1 MRCDHCEARKYGF
14 STEGCRDCEC
24 DHIGSKDL
32 QCDASGQCPCLDN
45 VEGRRCDRCKENKY
59 DRQRGCIDCPDCYNL
74 VQNAARA
81 HNVKLTTLNEI
92 LDQIE
97 RNPTVITDENFPKEL
112 ANLGGN
118 IEEFYETVKNATGE
132 NSIIQQVFDI
142 RQRRKDVSRIL
153 SEIDENVYVINDK
166 NHQVDINID
175 HIDNLLDE
183 SEYKLSDIETTINTQ
198 GKASLDNAW
207 KRSQIVGHQSDKMT
221 KIAQEARE
229 LADNLDNKAEAII
242 VRAKEAKNKS
252 IEAYDTA
259 KNVNN
264 KQTHVI
270 DEIRQI
276 KHDLLNT
283 DAKLN
288 RTRDWTRDVSN
299 RSIAVKNDVL
309 NLLNEVKNLEVPQ
322 IDIPKLKKQSTDL
335 QKEAYRLANKT
346 EGLFHSSENLRKA
359 VDEKNEYGKKL
370 LHKAYDQQ
378 DETADLLNEI
388 HTTKESAD
396 NAVNSWNKILNETE
410 SIYKDLKGITLI
422 TFL

>member
-1 MRCDHCEARKYGF
+1 M
-14 STEGCRDCEC
+14 
-24 DHIGSKDL
+24 

-81 HNVKLTTLNEI
+81 HNVKLSTLNEI

-97 RNPTVITDENFPKEL
+97 RNPTVITDENFPEEL
-112 ANLGGN
+112 ANLGGD

-142 RQRRKDVSRIL
+142 GQRGRDVSRIL

-183 SEYKLSDIETTINTQ
+183 SEFKLSDIETTINTQ

-207 KRSQIVGHQSDKMT
+207 KRSQIVGQQSEKMT

-252 IEAYDTA
+252 IEAYEIA
-259 KNVNN
+259 KNANN
-264 KQTHVI
+264 KQSQI
-270 DEIRQI
+270 SDDIRQI
-276 KHDLLNT
+276 KHNLLNT

-299 RSIAVKNDVL
+299 RSIVVKNDVL

-322 IDIPKLKKQSTDL
+322 IDISKLKKQSTEL
-335 QKEAYRLANKT
+335 QEEAYRLANKT
-346 EGLFHSSENLRKA
+346 QDLFHNSENLRRA

-396 NAVNSWNKILNETE
+396 NAINSWNKILNETE
-410 SIYKDLKGITLI
+410 SIYKDLKGITPK

>member
-1 MRCDHCEARKYGF
+1 M
-14 STEGCRDCEC
+14 
-24 DHIGSKDL
+24 

-81 HNVKLTTLNEI
+81 HNVKLSTLNDI

-97 RNPTVITDENFPKEL
+97 RNPTVITDENFPEEL
-112 ANLGGN
+112 ANLGGD

-142 RQRRKDVSRIL
+142 GQRGRDVSRIL

-183 SEYKLSDIETTINTQ
+183 SEFKLSDIETTINTQ

-207 KRSQIVGHQSDKMT
+207 KRSQIVGQQSEKMT

-252 IEAYDTA
+252 IEAYEIA
-259 KNVNN
+259 KNANN
-264 KQTHVI
+264 KQSQI
-270 DEIRQI
+270 SDDIRQI
-276 KHDLLNT
+276 KHNLLNT

-299 RSIAVKNDVL
+299 RSIVVKNDVL

-322 IDIPKLKKQSTDL
+322 IDISKLKKQSTEL
-335 QKEAYRLANKT
+335 QEEAYRLANKT
-346 EGLFHSSENLRKA
+346 QDLFHNSENLRRA

-396 NAVNSWNKILNETE
+396 NAINSWNKILNETE
-410 SIYKDLKGITLI
+410 SIYKDLKGITPK